1 MNQVLNIVSVDNYE
15 QIVNNVDYAA
25 FKCTHASTDK
35 ELTVLVTKNLLR
47 KKGIGSS
54 EFDYM
59 SDTRLILKDSVDLKT
74 GEITSP
80 EEQIRRVVDGDQL
93 VRNGVPQF
101 RPDGTEMKYELIFV
115 NSVTGDI
122 LKGDLLKAETQR
134 SSDNTKAAV
143 LIRKEEA
150 RFLAAQQ
157 RRAEARALGIA
168 PAKDSA
174 EKTEEKPSETPKDA
188 GTPEKSPEVIT
199 LNVDTPEAAPF

>member
-15 QIVNNVDYAA
+15 QVINNVSYAA
-25 FKCTHASTDK
+25 FKCTHTSTDK
-35 ELTVLVTKNLLR
+35 ELTVLVTENLLR
-47 KKGIGSS
+47 RKGLDSS
-54 EFDYM
+54 AYDYM
-59 SDTRLILKDSVDLKT
+59 ADTKLILKDSVDLKT

-80 EEQIRRVVDGDQL
+80 EEQIRRIVDGDQL

-101 RPDGTEMKYELIFV
+101 RPDGSEMKYELIFV

-168 PAKDSA
+168 PAAKD
-174 EKTEEKPSETPKDA
+174 E
-188 GTPEKSPEVIT
+188 EKSPEVPPVAETKAPEVIT
-199 LNVDTPEAAPF
+199 LEVPAAEETAPF

>member
-15 QIVNNVDYAA
+15 QVINNVNYAA

-35 ELTVLVTKNLLR
+35 ELTVLVTENLLR
-47 KKGIGSS
+47 RKGLDSS
-54 EFDYM
+54 AYDYM
-59 SDTRLILKDSVDLKT
+59 ADTKLILKDSVDLKT

-80 EEQIRRVVDGDQL
+80 EEQIRRIVDGDQL

-101 RPDGTEMKYELIFV
+101 RPDGSEMKYELIFM
-115 NSVTGDI
+115 NSITGDI
-122 LKGDLLKAETQR
+122 LKGDLLKAESQR

-168 PAKDSA
+168 PAAKD
-174 EKTEEKPSETPKDA
+174 EEKSE
-188 GTPEKSPEVIT
+188 EKAPVAETKAPEVIT
-199 LNVDTPEAAPF
+199 LEVPAAEEAAPF